1 MFLCLLNSF
10 QTFPETQHHSDKV
23 LFYFEPTDYLRVKK
37 IMQRLAF
44 LKVNSVLDHEPK
56 NYSNLSS
63 FSIHSNFAVLLEFF
77 HVFVNLIQFLN
88 ESKITI
94 CMESIYSYLRRKIY
108 HVQDQSIFTESE
120 K

>member
-1 MFLCLLNSF
+1 MKLLN
-10 QTFPETQHHSDKV
+10 
-23 LFYFEPTDYLRVKK
+23 
-37 IMQRLAF
+37 
-44 LKVNSVLDHEPK
+44 
-56 NYSNLSS
+56 
-63 FSIHSNFAVLLEFF
+63 HSNYAVLPQFF

-108 HVQDQSIFTESE
+108 YVQDQSIFNNIG